1 MKTSPC
7 AFFAPARFSA
17 VVGAA
22 ALALSTTGQ
31 LPLEAFEEPRT
42 FTASEIIPAYLM
54 VGPHHRVR
62 DLAQGDGYLI
72 EFVIDSDYGVYECV
86 GIGELQRRVEEIR
99 AISTLVA
106 ISKSDLFAEGIK
118 KSVETPLNAVKNIV
132 EDPAGAVKQVPK
144 SVGHFFEKIGSGI
157 GNAARKAGDK
167 RENVSPPETKEVGKG
182 LGRVIKNV
190 AGFDKAKLECARQL
204 GIDPYTDNV
213 RLQEEMEKVTWAFF
227 AGGLPLK
234 IGVSVA
240 SSGASRALSA
250 TEFVGMPDDLYQ
262 LTASELD
269 FRDRQA
275 LNDIGLSPER
285 IDALFAN
292 SHLTRSLRHRL
303 IARLADLSGSGRGD
317 IVDLVAACD
326 SLWRCYFVA
335 DVIQLFR
342 IRQQTQ
348 PYASFGVY
356 GRLPVALTSDGVLEI
371 SAPVDY
377 LSWTEPVAGFASRDD
392 INAVEKRRLLLKGK
406 SSPEAKR
413 QLKASGWE
421 VVQIPH

>member
-1 MKTSPC
+1 MKSPSLLAAVPVLAA
-7 AFFAPARFSA
+7 AFAL
-17 VVGAA
+17 GAA
-22 ALALSTTGQ
+22 GPSPLA
-31 LPLEAFEEPRT
+31 AFEEPRA
-42 FTASEIIPAYLM
+42 FVASEILPAYLIA
-54 VGPHHRVR
+54 GPHHRVR
-62 DLAQGDGYLI
+62 EHAQGDGYLI
-72 EFVIDSDYGVYECV
+72 QFVIDSDYGTYDCV

-106 ISKSDLFAEGIK
+106 ISKGDLFAEGIK
-118 KSVETPLNAVKNIV
+118 KSVETPLSAVKNIV
-132 EDPAGAVKQVPK
+132 EDPAGAVIQVPK

-167 RENVSPPETKEVGKG
+167 NEAPAPAETKKDVGKG
-182 LGRVIKNV
+182 LGRAIKNV

-204 GIDPYTDNV
+204 GIDPYTDNA

-240 SSGASRALSA
+240 SSGASRALGA
-250 TEFVGMPDDLYQ
+250 TEFVGMPGELYQ
-262 LTASELD
+262 LTPSELD

-292 SHLTRSLRHRL
+292 PHLTRSLRHRM
-303 IARLADLSGSGRGD
+303 IVRLTDLSGSGRGD
-317 IVDLVAACD
+317 IVDLIAECD
-326 SLWRCYFVA
+326 SLWRCHFLA
-335 DVIQLFR
+335 DIIQLLR
-342 IRQQTQ
+342 IRQQSQ
-348 PYASFGVY
+348 PYVSFGVY
-356 GRLPVALTSDGVLEI
+356 GRLLVALTRDGVLEI
-371 SAPVDY
+371 AAPVDY
-377 LSWTEPVAGFASRDD
+377 LSWTETVAGFAGRDD

-406 SSPEAKR
+406 ASPEAKR

-421 VVQIPH
+421 LVILPQ